1 VGTSVGGFFSTLDLK
16 TNTSAFE
23 KGAKSLADVGKKAVG
38 LKGDFKSMAQD
49 IIGMTMKMGAA
60 FLGLGAAMAKLGLST
75 SAKLSDLKSGGILAG
90 GMNPLTFKL
99 WTDAAKVAGA
109 SAEGFA
115 DSLTTLNDALQD
127 LKAGDASKLEAMSK
141 AWALAFGNSNFKA
154 ILDMSP
160 EDRIKKIMTDL
171 EGAKDKQQAYN
182 VLRSAGLG
190 GIADADIQAR
200 ARNTSILKQF
210 QFAQGSNMVTGSDI
224 QTASRVDLLKNQ
236 VGQDFTNLFDKIG
249 AEVAKGL
256 EGPLK
261 GILDWFANNK
271 KSLEEFAKA
280 LGQLTT
286 TIFDFAGKVAKLI
299 FGDEGTLQGRH
310 TASLFQD
317 SEKVKRNMEAKAA
330 VSAAFSSLKKT
341 DFAKL
346 DPYAIEEA
354 MLKQMNDMTRQNLSG
369 SPMLPWQ
376 VKTGDTFKDLFK
388 NLSPEQL
395 KTALNTVQVTAGSK
409 GEGGRMTFNLTIG
422 DQTKSLEVN
431 AAWAAQ
437 LVKSL
442 PGGISQTDKQILLQ
456 SLGATQ

>member
-1 VGTSVGGFFSTLDLK
+1 MGSVGGFFATLDLK
-16 TNTSAFE
+16 TNVSAFE
-23 KGAKSLADVGKKAVG
+23 KGAKSIAEVGKKATN

-60 FLGLGAAMAKLGLST
+60 FLGLGAALGKLGLST
-75 SAKLSDLKSGGILAG
+75 SAKLTDLKTGGIMAG

-115 DSLTTLNDALQD
+115 DSLTTMNDALQD

-141 AWALAFGNSNFKA
+141 AWALAFNNSNFKS

-160 EDRIKKIMTDL
+160 EDRIKRVMTDI

-190 GIADADIQAR
+190 GLADADIQAR

-210 QFAQGSNMVTGSDI
+210 QFAQQSNMVTGSDI
-224 QTASRVDLLKNQ
+224 NTASRVDLLKNQ
-236 VGQDFTNLFDKIG
+236 LGMDFGNLFDKIG
-249 AEVAKGL
+249 AEVAKGM
-256 EGPLK
+256 EGPMK
-261 GILDWFANNK
+261 GLLDWFANNK
-271 KSLEEFAKA
+271 KGLEDFAKA
-280 LGQLTT
+280 IGQLAT
-286 TIFDFAGKVAKLI
+286 TIFDFVGRLGKLV

-310 TASLFQD
+310 TANILQSG
-317 SEKVKRNMEAKAA
+317 EKTERNMKAKAA
-330 VSAAFSSLKKT
+330 VGQAFTTLNKG

-354 MLKQMNDMTRQNLSG
+354 MLTQMNDLTRKNLSG
-369 SPMLPWQ
+369 GFKAPWD
-376 VKTGDTFKDLFK
+376 VKAGDAFKDLFK
-388 NLSPEQL
+388 NLNPEQL
-395 KTALNTVQVTAGSK
+395 KTALNTVQVSAGAK

-422 DQTKSLEVN
+422 ESTKSVEVN